1 MVVHFHPH
9 AQKRMEERGT
19 TKKEVEITLK
29 KGERFLAKFGRTG
42 FRRNFTLV
50 NKIRDKYYYTKQ
62 VEAYAVQENSINW
75 LVITVITRYF

>member
-29 KGERFLAKFGRTG
+29 KGERFLAKFWT
-42 FRRNFTLV
+42 
-50 NKIRDKYYYTKQ
+50 Y
-62 VEAYAVQENSINW
+62 W
-75 LVITVITRYF
+75 L